1 LPAAVRAGY
10 NDQAMKKI
18 VVVDDNLEMA
28 TGLALLL
35 RAFGHVVQTAASGPA
50 ALALAR
56 DFIPDVVVLDI
67 GLPGMDG
74 HELARCLRRERGTA
88 PDLLLVAL
96 TGREHESDRQASR
109 EAGIDH
115 HLVKPIEPHDLLG
128 LLSPSP

>member
-1 LPAAVRAGY
+1 
-10 NDQAMKKI
+10 MKKI
-18 VVVDDNLEMA
+18 VVVDDNLETA
-28 TGLALLL
+28 AGLALLL
-35 RAFGHVVQTAASGPA
+35 RARGHAVQTAASGPA

-74 HELARCLRRERGTA
+74 HELARCLRRERGA
-88 PDLLLVAL
+88 GAALLLVAL

-115 HLVKPIEPHDLLG
+115 HLVKPVEPHDLLG
-128 LLSPSP
+128 LLLP